1 MYKNMN
7 KGTWKK
13 VLYLGLALLI
23 IAGIIVVLLKGF
35 RVDLMLEQHEEITYS
50 METEYDL
57 KDIRNICNEVF
68 ENKKV
73 VVKEIEL
80 FGDAVQI
87 NVDSVTDEEK
97 TNLVDKMNEKYETE
111 NTVDDLKIDSI
122 PNVRIRDWVTPYIK
136 PVAISMLIIIAY
148 VAIRFRKLNT
158 LKLLGELIGKIVI
171 TILAI
176 LSVVAIIRLP
186 LMPCYITILTAIA
199 VAECV
204 FYLAKYER
212 KLNEEKTAPKKGK
225 KANTK

>member
-68 ENKKV
+68 KNKKV

-87 NVDSVTDEEK
+87 NVDTVTDEEK

-111 NTVDDLKIDSI
+111 NTVDDLKVESV
-122 PNVRIRDWVTPYIK
+122 PNVRIRDWVTPYVK
-136 PVAISMLIIIAY
+136 PVSISMLIIIAY
-148 VAIRFRKLNT
+148 VAIRFGKLDT
-158 LKLLGELIGKIVI
+158 VKLLGELIGKIIVI
-171 TILAI
+171 VLAI
-176 LSVVAIIRLP
+176 LSVIAIVRLP
-186 LMPCYITILTAIA
+186 LMPYYITILTAIV

-204 FYLAKYER
+204 YYLAKCEKRLQEER
-212 KLNEEKTAPKKGK
+212 NVAKKRK
-225 KANTK
+225 

>member
-1 MYKNMN
+1 MN

-35 RVDLMLEQHEEITYS
+35 KVDLMLEQHEEITYS
-50 METEYDL
+50 LKTEYDL

-111 NTVDDLKIDSI
+111 NTVDDLKIESV

-136 PVAISMLIIIAY
+136 PVAISMIIIIAY
-148 VAIRFRKLNT
+148 VAIRFRKLST
-158 LKLLGELIGKIVI
+158 VKLLGELIGKIIVLV
-171 TILAI
+171 LAI
-176 LSVVAIIRLP
+176 LSIVAIVRLP
-186 LMPCYITILTAIA
+186 LMPYDITILTLIVA
-199 VAECV
+199 AECAH
-204 FYLAKYER
+204 YLTKCEKR
-212 KLNEEKTAPKKGK
+212 LQEESKSKKGK
-225 KANTK
+225 KN